1 MQFSLSSASLE
12 SWTGSVLAVG
22 LVESD
27 ASGLV
32 EQLESRLELA
42 IKPWLEQRRFK
53 GKSGEV
59 ASLQVLKPGLSSLVF
74 VGLGSAES
82 VTLETLRGAAAK
94 AISASAAMPSPTTC
108 PNASNCWAPARLAR
122 RPPWP
127 L

>member
-1 MQFSLSSASLE
+1 MQFSLSPASLE

-74 VGLGSAES
+74 VGLGGEDRIHDLLKEMPGGPTGALIFAMLFIF
-82 VTLETLRGAAAK
+82 VLR
-94 AISASAAMPSPTTC
+94 
-108 PNASNCWAPARLAR
+108 
-122 RPPWP
+122 
-127 L
+127 